1 MGCASSKADDLPLV
15 TLCRERRELLRAAA
29 GHRYV
34 LAAAHASYFRALDR
48 VGDALHRFVAEELV
62 TGPASLILT
71 LPPSEGKPSKSK
83 SSGSN
88 TAKGD
93 NASDAIASSPPSPL
107 SSSVSP
113 FSGSHVDDECHHLH
127 QPLGSD
133 LEESFRSP
141 NNEGGAGQG
150 WNSFSHS
157 VSFQSFPNSD
167 YYYMKAAP
175 TMAST
180 VYHHPHV
187 EQWSNAQEERFGYGF
202 GYGYGYPSFTQ
213 DDAYS
218 YEPPGASGGNEAPIA
233 PPSEEQRSPPQTP
246 PPPPPQESSWDFF
259 NPFDSYEQIFD
270 RYAKS
275 SFRLGSVAS
284 SPNSSEVRE
293 QEGIPDLEEETEHEY
308 VEEKG
313 KQSISEEKRAV
324 DDDSDRLNSSVGSS
338 EAVAMPNVKD
348 KGGVLPEE
356 QEDKKRRLDG
366 GNPRKSGEV
375 KECRNKRPHLEAT
388 NTPVIMED
396 NRQKK
401 DVALPVQR
409 TKDVVEAVREITEQF
424 KSAACCGEDVSRIL
438 EVGKMQYRPR
448 IRIFRGASILK
459 MSEAACTDFEKY
471 ISLKSSNLSSTL
483 EQLYMWEKKLYKEV
497 KDEEKLR
504 LFYDREYTR
513 LKDLDGRG
521 AESGK
526 IDATRVTINKLT
538 TKISITIK
546 SVYAISRR
554 IHKLRDEEL
563 RPQLVE
569 LIHGLIRMWSSMLDC
584 HQRQFQAIFE
594 ASSQKFL
601 FKSIPPQSLPTK
613 ATSELEIELMNW
625 CTCFSNW
632 IRAQKAYIESLNG
645 WLMKWLLHE
654 KEDTPNG
661 ITPFSPSRIG
671 APAIFIVSN
680 DWRHIIEKT
689 SEDEVLAAMHSFA
702 ANLHRLCESKNE
714 EQRQKL
720 KAEYLSKDFERR
732 LKALQKQKMENEH
745 PYEPHN
751 KITVSAPDNNIPDL
765 NGGMVDLDLMQKH
778 LDEEKA
784 KHVNAMK
791 QIHEVAS
798 CSLKTGLIPIF
809 EALEDYSSETLK
821 LYYELRLPES
831 NSL

>member
-62 TGPASLILT
+62 TGPAS
-71 LPPSEGKPSKSK
+71 
-83 SSGSN
+83 N
-88 TAKGD
+88 
-93 NASDAIASSPPSPL
+93 
-107 SSSVSP
+107 
-113 FSGSHVDDECHHLH
+113 
-127 QPLGSD
+127 
-133 LEESFRSP
+133 
-141 NNEGGAGQG
+141 
-150 WNSFSHS
+150 
-157 VSFQSFPNSD
+157 
-167 YYYMKAAP
+167 YYYTKAAP

-218 YEPPGASGGNEAPIA
+218 YEPPGVSGGNEAPIA
-233 PPSEEQRSPPQTP
+233 PPSEEQRLPPQTP

-270 RYAKS
+270 RYAQS

-313 KQSISEEKRAV
+313 KQS
-324 DDDSDRLNSSVGSS
+324 
-338 EAVAMPNVKD
+338 
-348 KGGVLPEE
+348 
-356 QEDKKRRLDG
+356 
-366 GNPRKSGEV
+366 
-375 KECRNKRPHLEAT
+375 
-388 NTPVIMED
+388 
-396 NRQKK
+396 
-401 DVALPVQR
+401 
-409 TKDVVEAVREITEQF
+409 
-424 KSAACCGEDVSRIL
+424 
-438 EVGKMQYRPR
+438 
-448 IRIFRGASILK
+448 
-459 MSEAACTDFEKY
+459 
-471 ISLKSSNLSSTL
+471 NLSSTL

-504 LFYDREYTR
+504 FFYDREYTR
-513 LKDLDGRG
+513 LKALDGRG

-661 ITPFSPSRIG
+661 ITPFSPSKIG

-680 DWRHIIEKT
+680 DWHHIIEKT

-702 ANLHRLCESKNE
+702 TNLHRLCESQDE

-745 PYEPHN
+745 PCEPHI

-765 NGGMVDLDLMQKH
+765 NGGMVDLDLMQKR

-821 LYYELRLPES
+821 LYCELRLPES
-831 NSL
+831 NGL